1 MASDVDPA
9 PDGLPVSVNM
19 VPAQAWNGIERH
31 VSVPWPIWSPRAL
44 VALWRT
50 IAGADAVHLHDAL
63 YFGNAFAWLFAH
75 MRGVPVV
82 VTQHVG
88 TIPFKSS
95 FLRTVHA
102 LANRTLGRLVLS
114 NAHQVV
120 FISPAVQQAFECFC
134 RFHVPPVYWPN
145 GVDAAVYAPDGAV
158 ADHQAI
164 VDVHSAGGRVF
175 LFVGRFVEKKG
186 LSVLRELA
194 VALPDDL
201 WIFAGQGPLD
211 PAHWGL
217 TNVFVVRGE
226 SGPGLAR
233 YYRAAD
239 LLVLPSTGEGF
250 PLVVQEAMACG
261 TPVMVGEETAAG
273 CPDARHLML
282 VEHVGAADTVTRWT
296 RRLSAI
302 RGNATQLADLRSPVA
317 KYAHEHWSWESAAAR
332 YAELLDSI
340 AQGKQTL

>member
-1 MASDVDPA
+1 MASDVDP
-9 PDGLPVSVNM
+9 PPVDLPESVHL
-19 VPAQAWNGIERH
+19 VPAPVWNGIERH
-31 VSVPWPIWSPRAL
+31 VGVPWPIWSPRAL
-44 VALWRT
+44 ATLWRL
-50 IAGADAVHLHDAL
+50 IAQADAVHLHDAL
-63 YFGNAFAWLFAH
+63 YFGNAFAWLFARV
-75 MRGVPVV
+75 RGVPVV

-95 FLRTVHA
+95 FLRAVHA

-114 NAHQVV
+114 TAHQVV
-120 FISPAVQQAFECFC
+120 FISPAVQEAFECIC
-134 RFHVPPVYWPN
+134 RFRAPPVYWPN

-164 VDVHSAGGRVF
+164 ADVRGAGGQVF

-194 VALPDDL
+194 AAFPDDL
-201 WIFAGQGPLD
+201 WVFAGQGPLD
-211 PAHWGL
+211 PGQWGMANAL
-217 TNVFVVRGE
+217 VVRGE

-261 TPVMVGEETAAG
+261 TPAMVGEETAAG

-282 VEHVGAADTVTRWT
+282 VEHVGAEDMVARWM
-296 RRLSAI
+296 RRLSDI
-302 RGNATQLADLRSPVA
+302 RGNPRQLLALRAAVA
-317 KYAHEHWSWESAAAR
+317 NFAHEHWSWESTAAR
-332 YAELLDSI
+332 YAELLESI
-340 AQGKQTL
+340 ALSSKTP